1 MATNITKIKRQKR
14 IARHRRIKAKIL
26 GSRQIPRLSVF
37 RSNKHI
43 YAQLIND
50 SKGIVLASAS
60 DKEIKTKGKKVDVA
74 KLVGELIAKKAKD
87 LKIIKV
93 VFDRGGFQYHGR
105 VKNLAEGA
113 REAGLKF

>member
-1 MATNITKIKRQKR
+1 MAINTTKIKRQKR
-14 IARHRRIKAKIL
+14 IKRHRRIRAKIY
-26 GSRQIPRLSVF
+26 GSRQIPRLSIF

-50 SKGIVLASAS
+50 GKGIVLASAS

-74 KLVGELIAKKAKD
+74 KFVGELIAKKAKD
-87 LKIIKV
+87 LKINKAA
-93 VFDRGGFQYHGR
+93 FDRGGFQYHGR

>member
-1 MATNITKIKRQKR
+1 MAINITKIKRQKR
-14 IARHRRIKAKIL
+14 IKRHRRIRAKIL
-26 GSRQIPRLSVF
+26 GTGQTPRLSVF

-50 SKGIVLASAS
+50 SKGLVLASAS
-60 DKEIKTKGKKVDVA
+60 DKELKAKGKKIDVS

-87 LKIIKV
+87 LKINKA
-93 VFDRGGFQYHGR
+93 VFDRGGFKYHGR

-113 REAGLKF
+113 REAGLRF

>member
-1 MATNITKIKRQKR
+1 MVKSIAKIARQKR
-14 IARHRRIKAKIL
+14 IKRHRRIKANIF
-26 GSRQIPRLSVF
+26 GSRQIPRLSIF

-43 YAQLIND
+43 YAQLIDDNK
-50 SKGIVLASAS
+50 SIVLASAS
-60 DKEIKTKGKKVDVA
+60 DKDIKTKGKKVDMA
-74 KLVGELIAKKAKD
+74 KTVGEAIAKKAKY
-87 LKIIKV
+87 LKINKA

>member
-14 IARHRRIKAKIL
+14 IARHRRIKAKIS
-26 GSRQIPRLSVF
+26 GSRQTPRLSIF

-50 SKGIVLASAS
+50 SKGVVLASAS
-60 DKEIKTKGKKVDVA
+60 DKEIKTKGKKVEAA

-87 LKIIKV
+87 LKINKA

-105 VKNLAEGA
+105 VKNLADGA

>member
-1 MATNITKIKRQKR
+1 MAISITKIKREKR
-14 IARHRRIKAKIL
+14 IKRHRRIKATIS
-26 GSRQIPRLSVF
+26 GTRQIPRLSVF

-60 DKEIKTKGKKVDVA
+60 DKEIKTKGKKVDIA
-74 KLVGELIAKKAKD
+74 KSVGELIAKKAKD
-87 LKIIKV
+87 LKINKT

-105 VKNLAEGA
+105 VKNLADGA